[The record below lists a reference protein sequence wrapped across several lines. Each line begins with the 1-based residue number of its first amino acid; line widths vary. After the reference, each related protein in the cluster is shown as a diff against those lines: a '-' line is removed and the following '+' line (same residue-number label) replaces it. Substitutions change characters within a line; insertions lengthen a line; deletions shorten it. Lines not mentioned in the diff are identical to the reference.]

1 MRSGHAGQSHLHLNV
16 LCFSQ
21 GGQAE
26 LLQKEELQSGVDAAN
41 TAAQEYQRSK
51 SPLNCVSPEVLS
63 RGVRVPCVMEEPKSR
78 FCHSSTHPKP
88 ISHSQLPGTFGGSR
102 SSPVLKVNQ
111 SLCRLTLALSTCL
124 HGWLGLWWLG
134 GKESAC

>member
-1 MRSGHAGQSHLHLNV
+1 MSLITCWDVKTVRSGHAGKRHLYLNV

-26 LLQKEELQSGVDAAN
+26 PLQKEELQSGVDAAN

-51 SPLNCVSPEVLS
+51 SPLSCVSPEVLS
-63 RGVRVPCVMEEPKSR
+63 RGGECLCVMEGPRSR

-88 ISHSQLPGTFGGSR
+88 ISHSQLPGTFVGSR
-102 SSPVLKVNQ
+102 IPTVLK
-111 SLCRLTLALSTCL
+111 LEP
-124 HGWLGLWWLG
+124 
-134 GKESAC
+134 ESV

>member
-1 MRSGHAGQSHLHLNV
+1 MRTVRSGHAGQSHLHLNV

-51 SPLNCVSPEVLS
+51 SHFNCVSPEVLS
-63 RGVRVPCVMEEPKSR
+63 RGGECLCVMEGPKSR

-102 SSPVLKVNQ
+102 SSPVLKVEPESVQ
-111 SLCRLTLALSTCL
+111 AHSGSKHVLTWLVRASLVAR
-124 HGWLGLWWLG
+124 W
-134 GKESAC
+134 